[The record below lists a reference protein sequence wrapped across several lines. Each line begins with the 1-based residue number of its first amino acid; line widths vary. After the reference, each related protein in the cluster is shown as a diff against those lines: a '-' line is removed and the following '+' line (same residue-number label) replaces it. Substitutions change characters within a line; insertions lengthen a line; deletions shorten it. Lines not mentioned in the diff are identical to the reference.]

1 MMDSIEIQGA
11 ENSKMNSSTVIKQL
25 KQGLKQDT
33 SSQND
38 FQENKEKLP
47 NNNPQINLELVNYQP
62 LESEHI
68 QNNNR
73 NSKSLQNLHNKKNSN
88 GKNAYSNFIKNIRST
103 TPVLN
108 SMTNLN
114 NPNKSKIKTSSSL
127 SRTLNNFFKR
137 KILVNDDDDKSSI
150 INDDPIKLRNQ
161 FQHYLGK
168 ANDSITKEV
177 SFKKLKEIISNNHSN
192 DNLRVYISCL
202 STYCRNATVAGMEIY
217 ALLYG
222 FISGVYKENLMDP
235 IDNPPNIIKTIN
247 RILSHIRQ
255 YYLSA
260 NSYMVHKSSS
270 RSICDI
276 YDNCMPKD
284 NIKTI
289 YMIFFEPLFEIL
301 SSGTDKSIQEGA
313 AICLMDFIYH
323 LGENQKKN
331 NINKKILDVIDDKI
345 IALCTKSSMDNP
357 YLFEALYN
365 LINFNKIEN
374 YSKYLKEMYDRFI
387 FILCK
392 TNKNKYNYLM
402 KLNCI
407 KILNLIGN
415 KIRNIAD
422 ISIGYYQDEIY
433 KVIEYNTKD
442 KNAKVQIEAKKT
454 LKTWKELK
462 KLYEDIDDKKR
473 EIKDDINKDTF
484 LNNNVINNKF
494 PNNEENVND
503 EEEDITN
510 QNENFIPPNENFNKL
525 VKKMDK
531 LNFLRNLAKRAKIE
545 NQKIDYDSQLPEKM
559 KEEVYKKGIS
569 NILNLSKFLK
579 HKLLNKEG
587 DELKKED
594 ISPHKKNKKN
604 NLQNEIKDYLR
615 HSKQVKKY
623 DSIQKMQRDNI
634 ISKNLQKF
642 KKKIKNDND
651 NDNIINE
658 EINEDNFNLNE
669 KENINQNELENN
681 NINDLNDINDSQNEN
696 TEQFINDEN
705 QFQGQ
710 NKGKEENYEDNNKFN
725 NNENEINDEE
735 NENQEEMIQENEK
748 EKENP
753 PKFRNKQKKNYEK
766 NKNQLKEIPKRIKSN
781 LNNNNF
787 NNNQISDT
795 KSYTNEDNNKDN
807 KDIEEKKNEQN
818 LNLKKI
824 NEINDNNIKSH
835 LQNIFNEIIFNSFD
849 EFEKNITLK
858 LNEMNRHLN
867 DISLKIS
874 DIQSHPNNI
883 SNIDN
888 KKNYKEY
895 KDKEYSVSSYKTM
908 IENNTSFY
916 INSKKMKINSKDYK
930 DNAYS
935 VSSYKPQAMIENN
948 TSFYINSKKMKL
960 YPKDSKNQ
968 SINTEEPN
976 YNFKENTRNNII
988 NDNNSIDSEVTKAWK
1003 ETLKLIEKGYIN
1015 EGYLKLLNSGDDI
1028 YLLRLICLTGP
1039 IIDKLDVEIAKRVL
1053 IRVNMISKSHQIQQ
1067 LLIGLIKNSIK
1078 NNVFQMLEPNQQNYI
1093 LDSLYEFSGLNN
1105 SIASEAAELYAELT
1119 K

>member
-1 MMDSIEIQGA
+1 MLDSIEIQGE
-11 ENSKMNSSTVIKQL
+11 ENNKMNSSTVINQL
-25 KQGLKQDT
+25 KQGLKQDNIT
-33 SSQND
+33 QTDTQELKPKLQND
-38 FQENKEKLP
+38 
-47 NNNPQINLELVNYQP
+47 NPQINEEIVNYKE
-62 LESEHI
+62 LESDQIKH
-68 QNNNR
+68 NK
-73 NSKSLQNLHNKKNSN
+73 NSKSLQNKKSFR
-88 GKNAYSNFIKNIRST
+88 GKNAYSNFIKNIRAT

-108 SMTNLN
+108 SMSNL
-114 NPNKSKIKTSSSL
+114 NPNKKIKTSSSF
-127 SRTLNNFFKR
+127 SRTLNNFFLKN

-168 ANDSITKEV
+168 ANDKTTKEV
-177 SFKKLKEIISNNHSN
+177 SFKKLKEIITNNHSN
-192 DNLRVYISCL
+192 ENLRVYISCL
-202 STYCRNATVAGMEIY
+202 STYCRNATVFGMEIY

-222 FISGVYKENLMDP
+222 YISGVYKENLMDP

-255 YYLSA
+255 YYLSS

-284 NIKTI
+284 NIKSI

-301 SSGTDKSIQEGA
+301 SNGTEKSIQEGA

-323 LGENQKKN
+323 LGENRKKN
-331 NINKKILDVIDDKI
+331 NINKKILDTIDDKI
-345 IALCTKSSMDNP
+345 ISLCTKSSLDNP

-374 YSKYLKEMYDRFI
+374 YSNHLKEIYDRFI

-392 TNKNKYNYLM
+392 TNQNKYNYLM
-402 KLNCI
+402 KLNCL

-433 KVIEYNTKD
+433 KVIEYNTKN
-442 KNAKVQIEAKKT
+442 KNTKVQIEAKKT

-462 KLYEDIDDKKR
+462 QIYEDIDSKKR
-473 EIKDDINKDTF
+473 EIKEDINKDTF
-484 LNNNVINNKF
+484 IINNLINKKSTI
-494 PNNEENVND
+494 NEDSENENE
-503 EEEDITN
+503 EEEDDN
-510 QNENFIPPNENFNKL
+510 NKNENENNPNKINNDNKL

-559 KEEVYKKGIS
+559 KEEVYKKGIT
-569 NILNLSKFLK
+569 NILNLSRFLK
-579 HKLLNKEG
+579 HKLQNKESA
-587 DELKKED
+587 ELKKND
-594 ISPHKKNKKN
+594 ISPNKKNKKN

-623 DSIQKMQRDNI
+623 DSLQKMQRDNI
-634 ISKNLQKF
+634 KAKNKEKF
-642 KKKIKNDND
+642 KKKNNIFENNS
-651 NDNIINE
+651 NIINE
-658 EINEDNFNLNE
+658 DVNEDNLNYNENENENENINLNE
-669 KENINQNELENN
+669 IDNNNYNDNQNE
-681 NINDLNDINDSQNEN
+681 NIPQD
-696 TEQFINDEN
+696 FIEEE

-710 NKGKEENYEDNNKFN
+710 NTAIKENNNNYNEVNAEENKNQE
-725 NNENEINDEE
+725 EITQE
-735 NENQEEMIQENEK
+735 NENQSSH
-748 EKENP
+748 
-753 PKFRNKQKKNYEK
+753 K
-766 NKNQLKEIPKRIKSN
+766 NKNNLKKNKKKLKEIPKKTKN
-781 LNNNNF
+781 YF

-795 KSYTNEDNNKDN
+795 KSYTNEENNKDIQIDSKNNNNNN
-807 KDIEEKKNEQN
+807 KIKE
-818 LNLKKI
+818 I
-824 NEINDNNIKSH
+824 NEINDNNIKTH
-835 LQNIFNEIIFNSFD
+835 LQNMFNEMIYNSFD
-849 EFEKNITLK
+849 AFEKNITFK
-858 LNEMNRHLN
+858 LNEMSRRLN

-883 SNIDN
+883 NNTS
-888 KKNYKEY
+888 KKY
-895 KDKEYSVSSYKTM
+895 KDKDKEK
-908 IENNTSFY
+908 
-916 INSKKMKINSKDYK
+916 
-930 DNAYS
+930 AYS
-935 VSSYKPQAMIENN
+935 VSSYKRQTFIENN

-960 YPKDSKNQ
+960 NAKDSKNQ
-968 SINTEEPN
+968 SVNTEEPDYN
-976 YNFKENTRNNII
+976 YNYNVNKNNI
-988 NDNNSIDSEVTKAWK
+988 NDNSIDSEVTKAWK

-1015 EGYLKLLNSGDDI
+1015 EGYLKLINSGDDI
-1028 YLLRLICLTGP
+1028 YLLRLICLTGSV
-1039 IIDKLDVEIAKRVL
+1039 IDKLDVEIAKRVL

-1067 LLIGLIKNSIK
+1067 LLIGLIRSSIK